1 MTRKENVVLDR
12 IHIAVEAAQEKQA
25 GRLEL
30 LDLRGVSGIT
40 DYFLICDGKSQRQ
53 VQAIVEQID
62 QRLRAVKARPNHI
75 EGDRNAEWV
84 LMDYLDF
91 VIHVFTRDRRDF
103 YGLEKLWSDA
113 PRLDLVPSGNTDG
126 TASRRSGP

>member
-1 MTRKENVVLDR
+1 MRRKENVVLDR
-12 IHIAVEAAQEKQA
+12 IHAAVEAAQEKQA

-30 LDLRGVSGIT
+30 LDLRGFSGIT
-40 DYFLICDGKSQRQ
+40 DYFLICDGNSQRQ

-62 QRLRAVKARPNHI
+62 QRLRTVKARPDHI
-75 EGDRNAEWV
+75 EGNRDAEWV

-91 VIHVFTRDRRDF
+91 VIHVFTRERREF

-113 PRLDLVPSGNTDG
+113 PRLDLAPARS
-126 TASRRSGP
+126 TAGRP